1 MKANEA
7 TAHSLRL
14 RKEQFDKAAD
24 HAFGAAATDGEVAE
38 RLGLDPSSLSLY
50 RNGHRQPPRTLITK
64 LLATFP
70 DLKFED
76 LFETVAEPER
86 DRQ

>member
-1 MKANEA
+1 VNANEA
-7 TAHSLRL
+7 TAHRLRL
-14 RKEQFDKAAD
+14 RKEQFDQAAD
-24 HAFGAAATDGEVAE
+24 RAFGDQATDGEVAE

-70 DLKFED
+70 DLEFED
-76 LFETVAEPER
+76 LFEVVPETER
-86 DRQ
+86 AAR